1 MEFGKTVDPTRQKQ
15 EVKKTGDEEEKPRI
29 QGSSS
34 PQLSVARVRVT
45 GLCQK
50 GQQVKRERCAVG
62 IRLFSGPGVELDC

>member
-34 PQLSVARVRVT
+34 PQLSVARVSD
-45 GLCQK
+45 GL
-50 GQQVKRERCAVG
+50 VSE
-62 IRLFSGPGVELDC
+62 GPAGEEGEVCCGN